1 MSANNEFSPI
11 IIFFK
16 QCTITFTLISV
27 DRVILLLKAH
37 LLGVNRGVLYSR
49 NVASFIFVDVINLLE
64 ITTGFTIL
72 LLTVRFNVLLFL
84 KN

>member
-1 MSANNEFSPI
+1 MCIPFVKKCLLTMNSLPLLF
-11 IIFFK
+11 FFK

-37 LLGVNRGVLYSR
+37 LLGVTRGVLYSR

-72 LLTVRFNVLLFL
+72 FQF
-84 KN
+84 